1 METGENEFFEVL
13 TSLVSEKKFHK
24 LRTVLVAMN
33 PADIAEYIMNGGAKD
48 RLLVYR
54 ILPKELAAEVF
65 AYLDTDIQQ
74 ILVMSFTDEELTGVL
89 NELFLDDTID
99 FLEEMP
105 AYVVK
110 KVLAHTDA
118 DQRKILNQ
126 FLQYPEDSAGS
137 LMTIEYVT
145 LNKNYTIEE
154 SIWRIRRVGIDK
166 ETVYTAYV
174 TDGKRVLEGVVTVKD
189 LLLAKNEEVIADI
202 MDTNVICANTNDDK
216 ERVSELFKKYDLM
229 SLPVIDAEGRIV
241 GIITIDDVVGVIQDV
256 DTEDFERMAALRP
269 SERPYLK
276 SSVLTLAKN
285 RITWLLVLMISGM
298 LVGAILGLF
307 EDAMSSVVVLITFIP
322 MLTDTGGNA
331 GSQAAT
337 LIIRGLALGELTVKD
352 FLTILWKEIRIALL
366 IGSVLAVFM
375 FIRFIVQ
382 YSLIQR
388 TDIGANVYLTALV
401 VSISVLF
408 VIAASKVVGS
418 MLPLI
423 AKKLK
428 LDPAIMAA
436 PLVSTM
442 VDALSL
448 TFYFAMAKLLLG
460 I

>member
-1 METGENEFFEVL
+1 VETGENEFFEVL